1 MSVTAPQGFSAAGVA
16 AGLKSSGDPDVA
28 VVLNHGP
35 DDAAAAVFTT
45 NRFPA
50 APVLWSR
57 QVLAGE
63 RARAVVLN
71 SGGANAC
78 TGPEGFQDTHATA
91 EHAAAEL
98 GLGAI
103 DVAVA
108 STGLI
113 GVRLPMDKLTAGVT
127 AAVKALSEDGGADA
141 ARAIMTTDSVPKTT
155 VQQPATAGRIGGMAK
170 GAGMLAPSLA
180 TMLVVLTTDAVV
192 AAGAA
197 RTGAEDGHQR
207 ELRAG
212 RLRRLPVDQR
222 HGARAWPTA
231 PAGSRRRAEEFTE
244 ALTAAATDL
253 AMQLLA
259 DAEGSTKDIAIT
271 VRNAASVEDALT
283 AGRACA
289 RNNLLKTALFGND
302 PNWGRVL
309 AAIGTTD
316 AAFEADQV
324 DVTINGVTVC
334 RGGAIGDPR
343 EGVDLTGRAITHRRR
358 PEGRRR
364 AGDDLDQRPV
374 HRLRARELGVL
385 HMSRTR
391 TRHRPTS
398 ASTSPPPSGGC
409 RRRSAPGGS
418 CAGTTRRATP
428 ARSPSSPARCRGSRS
443 STATSW

>member
-1 MSVTAPQGFSAAGVA
+1 VSVTAPQGFRAAGVA
-16 AGLKSSGDPDVA
+16 AGLKSSGALDVA
-28 VVLNHGP
+28 VVVNDGP

-50 APVLWSR
+50 APVQWSR
-57 QVLAGE
+57 QVLSSG
-63 RARAVVLN
+63 RLKAVVLN

-91 EHAAAEL
+91 EHLAAEL
-98 GLGAI
+98 GVGAI

-113 GVRLPMDKLTAGVT
+113 GVRLPMDALLPGVS
-127 AAVKALSEDGGADA
+127 AAVGRLSADGGADA

-155 VQQPATAGRIGGMAK
+155 VQTGNGWTIGGMAK

-192 AAGAA
+192 PADVLEPA
-197 RTGAEDGHQR
+197 
-207 ELRAG
+207 LRAATG
-212 RLRRLPVDQR
+212 VSFERVDSDGCLSTNDTVVVLAN
-222 HGARAWPTA
+222 GASGVAPT
-231 PAGSRRRAEEFTE
+231 AEEFTA

-271 VRNAASVEDALT
+271 VRNAASVADALT

-316 AAFEADQV
+316 AAFEAGQV

-334 RGGAIGDPR
+334 RGGSIGDPR
-343 EGVDLTGRAITHRRR
+343 EGVDLTGRAITI
-358 PEGRRR
+358 
-364 AGDDLDQRPV
+364 DVDLK
-374 HRLRARELGVL
+374 
-385 HMSRTR
+385 
-391 TRHRPTS
+391 
-398 ASTSPPPSGGC
+398 
-409 RRRSAPGGS
+409 
-418 CAGTTRRATP
+418 AGTEQATIWTNDLSI
-428 ARSPSSPARCRGSRS
+428 AYVHENSAY
-443 STATSW
+443 ST

>member
-1 MSVTAPQGFSAAGVA
+1 MSCTAPKGFSAAGVA

-28 VVLNHGP
+28 VVLNTGP

-57 QVLAGE
+57 QVLSGG
-63 RARAVVLN
+63 RCRAVVLN

-91 EHAAAEL
+91 EHAATQL
-98 GLGAI
+98 DIGAI

-113 GVRLPMDKLTAGVT
+113 GVRLPMAKLTAGVT
-127 AAVKALSEDGGADA
+127 AAVKGLTEDGGADA

-155 VQQPATAGRIGGMAK
+155 AQEQGGWTVGGMAK

-180 TMLVVLTTDAVV
+180 TMLVVLTTDA
-192 AAGAA
+192 AADPDVLQRALKAATAVSFERVDSDGCLSTNDTVIALANGAS
-197 RTGAEDGHQR
+197 GATPTEA
-207 ELRAG
+207 EL
-212 RLRRLPVDQR
+212 
-222 HGARAWPTA
+222 
-231 PAGSRRRAEEFTE
+231 TE
-244 ALTAAATDL
+244 ALTAACTDL

-271 VRNAASVEDALT
+271 VRNAATVEDALT

-316 AAFEADQV
+316 AAFEPDRV

-343 EGVDLTGRAITHRRR
+343 EGVDLTGREITIDVDL
-358 PEGRRR
+358 R
-364 AGDDLDQRPV
+364 AGAEQATIWTNDLSIAYV
-374 HRLRARELGVL
+374 HEN
-385 HMSRTR
+385 
-391 TRHRPTS
+391 S
-398 ASTSPPPSGGC
+398 AYST
-409 RRRSAPGGS
+409 
-418 CAGTTRRATP
+418 
-428 ARSPSSPARCRGSRS
+428 
-443 STATSW
+443 

>member
-1 MSVTAPQGFSAAGVA
+1 MSVTSPSGFRAAGVA
-16 AGLKSSGDPDVA
+16 AGLKSSGAPDIA
-28 VVLNHGP
+28 LVVNDGP

-50 APVLWSR
+50 APVQWSR
-57 QVLAGE
+57 QVLATA

-113 GVRLPMDKLTAGVT
+113 GVRLPMDKLSSGVT
-127 AAVKALSEDGGADA
+127 DAAKALSGDGGPDA

-155 VQQPATAGRIGGMAK
+155 VVERDGWTVGGMAK

-180 TMLVVLTTDAVV
+180 TMLVVLTTDAQVPAEVLQPALKQATSVSFERVDSDGCLSTNDTVIVLANGASGV
-192 AAGAA
+192 AA
-197 RTGAEDGHQR
+197 T
-207 ELRAG
+207 
-212 RLRRLPVDQR
+212 
-222 HGARAWPTA
+222 T
-231 PAGSRRRAEEFTE
+231 EEITDALTE
-244 ALTAAATDL
+244 ACTDL
-253 AMQLLA
+253 ALQLLA

-316 AAFEADQV
+316 AAFDADDV

-334 RGGAIGDPR
+334 RGGSIGDPR
-343 EGVDLTGRAITHRRR
+343 EGVDLTGRDIAIVV
-358 PEGRRR
+358 
-364 AGDDLDQRPV
+364 DL
-374 HRLRARELGVL
+374 G
-385 HMSRTR
+385 
-391 TRHRPTS
+391 
-398 ASTSPPPSGGC
+398 
-409 RRRSAPGGS
+409 
-418 CAGTTRRATP
+418 AGTEQATIWTNDLSI
-428 ARSPSSPARCRGSRS
+428 AYVHENSAY
-443 STATSW
+443 ST

>member
-1 MSVTAPQGFSAAGVA
+1 VSVTSPQGFSAAGVA
-16 AGLKSSGDPDVA
+16 AGLKSSGAPDVA
-28 VVLNHGP
+28 LVVNDGP

-78 TGPEGFQDTHATA
+78 TGPEGFADTHATA
-91 EHAAAEL
+91 EHAAKAL

-113 GVRLPMDKLTAGVT
+113 GVRLPMEKLLPGVT
-127 AAVKALSEDGGADA
+127 DAAEALSADGGPDA

-155 VQQPATAGRIGGMAK
+155 VVQRDGWSVGGMAK

-180 TMLVVLTTDAVV
+180 TMLVVLTTDAQVEPAVLQTALAAATGVSLERVDSDGCLSTNDTVIVMANGASGVTPSADEV
-192 AAGAA
+192 A
-197 RTGAEDGHQR
+197 
-207 ELRAG
+207 
-212 RLRRLPVDQR
+212 
-222 HGARAWPTA
+222 
-231 PAGSRRRAEEFTE
+231 E

-253 AMQLLA
+253 AMQLLT

-271 VRNAASVEDALT
+271 VRNAATVRDALT

-316 AAFEADQV
+316 AAFESDRV

-343 EGVDLTGRAITHRRR
+343 EGVDLTGRAVTIDVDL
-358 PEGRRR
+358 R
-364 AGDDLDQRPV
+364 AGTEQATIWTNDLSIAYV
-374 HRLRARELGVL
+374 HEN
-385 HMSRTR
+385 
-391 TRHRPTS
+391 S
-398 ASTSPPPSGGC
+398 AYST
-409 RRRSAPGGS
+409 
-418 CAGTTRRATP
+418 
-428 ARSPSSPARCRGSRS
+428 
-443 STATSW
+443 

>member
-1 MSVTAPQGFSAAGVA
+1 VSVTGPRGFRAAGVA
-16 AGLKSSGDPDVA
+16 AGLKSSGAPDVA
-28 VVLNHGP
+28 VVVNDGP
-35 DDAAAAVFTT
+35 ADTAAAVFTT

-50 APVLWSR
+50 APVQWSR
-57 QVLAGE
+57 QVLADH

-91 EHAAAEL
+91 EHTAAEL

-113 GVRLPMDKLTAGVT
+113 GVRLPMDKLTGGVT
-127 AAVKALSEDGGADA
+127 AAVKELAEDGGPAA
-141 ARAIMTTDSVPKTT
+141 ARAIMTTDTVPKTT
-155 VQQPATAGRIGGMAK
+155 LQQRDGWSVGGMAK

-180 TMLVVLTTDAVV
+180 TMLVVLTTDA
-192 AAGAA
+192 AADAGTLQTALERATAASVERVDSDGCLSTNDTVIVLANGASGV
-197 RTGAEDGHQR
+197 TPTEAE
-207 ELRAG
+207 L
-212 RLRRLPVDQR
+212 
-222 HGARAWPTA
+222 
-231 PAGSRRRAEEFTE
+231 TE

-271 VRNAASVEDALT
+271 VRGAASVDDALT

-309 AAIGTTD
+309 AALGTTD
-316 AAFEADQV
+316 AAFEPDRV

-334 RGGAIGDPR
+334 RGGSIGDPR
-343 EGVDLTGRAITHRRR
+343 EGVDLS
-358 PEGRRR
+358 GRRI
-364 AGDDLDQRPV
+364 DIEVDLK
-374 HRLRARELGVL
+374 
-385 HMSRTR
+385 
-391 TRHRPTS
+391 
-398 ASTSPPPSGGC
+398 
-409 RRRSAPGGS
+409 
-418 CAGTTRRATP
+418 AGTDEATIWTNDLSI
-428 ARSPSSPARCRGSRS
+428 AYVHENSAY
-443 STATSW
+443 ST

>member
-1 MSVTAPQGFSAAGVA
+1 VTVTAPKGFRAAGVA
-16 AGLKSSGDPDVA
+16 AGLKSSGAKDVA
-28 VVLNHGP
+28 LVVNDGP

-50 APVLWSR
+50 APVQWSR
-57 QVLAGE
+57 QVLATG
-63 RARAVVLN
+63 RVRAVVLN

-78 TGPEGFQDTHATA
+78 TGAEGFQDTHATA
-91 EHAAAEL
+91 EHVAAQL
-98 GLGAI
+98 GIGAI

-113 GVRLPMDKLTAGVT
+113 GVRLPMPALTAGVT
-127 AAVKALSEDGGADA
+127 AAVQALSGEGGPDA
-141 ARAIMTTDSVPKTT
+141 AHAIMTTDSVPKTT
-155 VQQPATAGRIGGMAK
+155 VQRRDGWTVGGMAK

-192 AAGAA
+192 PAGVLQTALEEA
-197 RTGAEDGHQR
+197 TSVSFERVDSDGCLSTNDTVLVMASGAG
-207 ELRAG
+207 G
-212 RLRRLPVDQR
+212 VT
-222 HGARAWPTA
+222 PTA
-231 PAGSRRRAEEFTE
+231 AEVTD

-316 AAFEADQV
+316 AAFEADRV

-343 EGVDLTGRAITHRRR
+343 EGVDLTGREITIDVDL
-358 PEGRRR
+358 R
-364 AGDDLDQRPV
+364 AGTEQATIWTNDLSLAYV
-374 HRLRARELGVL
+374 HEN
-385 HMSRTR
+385 
-391 TRHRPTS
+391 S
-398 ASTSPPPSGGC
+398 AYST
-409 RRRSAPGGS
+409 
-418 CAGTTRRATP
+418 
-428 ARSPSSPARCRGSRS
+428 
-443 STATSW
+443 

>member
-1 MSVTAPQGFSAAGVA
+1 MSTTAPKGFRAAGVA
-16 AGLKSSGDPDVA
+16 AGLKSTGANDVA
-28 VVLNHGP
+28 LVVNDGP
-35 DDAAAAVFTT
+35 DDVAAAVFTT

-57 QVLAGE
+57 QVLGGG
-63 RARAVVLN
+63 RVRAVVLN

-91 EHAAAEL
+91 EHVAAEL
-98 GLGAI
+98 GIGAI

-113 GVRLPMDKLTAGVT
+113 GVRLPMEKLTAGVT
-127 AAVKALSEDGGADA
+127 AAAGALAEDGGQDA
-141 ARAIMTTDSVPKTT
+141 ALAIMTTDSVPKTT
-155 VQQPATAGRIGGMAK
+155 VQARDGWTVGGMAK

-192 AAGAA
+192 DAGTLQTALKEA
-197 RTGAEDGHQR
+197 TGVSFERVDSDGCLSTNDTVIVMASGASGVSPSAEKI
-207 ELRAG
+207 
-212 RLRRLPVDQR
+212 
-222 HGARAWPTA
+222 
-231 PAGSRRRAEEFTE
+231 TE

-271 VRNAASVEDALT
+271 VRNAATVEDALT

-316 AAFEADQV
+316 AAFESDRV

-343 EGVDLTGRAITHRRR
+343 EGVDLSGRAITIDVDL
-358 PEGRRR
+358 R
-364 AGDDLDQRPV
+364 AGTEQATIWTNDLSIAYV
-374 HRLRARELGVL
+374 HEN
-385 HMSRTR
+385 
-391 TRHRPTS
+391 S
-398 ASTSPPPSGGC
+398 AYST
-409 RRRSAPGGS
+409 
-418 CAGTTRRATP
+418 
-428 ARSPSSPARCRGSRS
+428 
-443 STATSW
+443 

>member
-1 MSVTAPQGFSAAGVA
+1 VSVTSPAGFRATGVA

-28 VVLNHGP
+28 LVVNDGP
-35 DDAAAAVFTT
+35 DDAAAGVFTT

-50 APVLWSR
+50 APVQWSR
-57 QVLAGE
+57 QVLAG
-63 RARAVVLN
+63 RRLRAVVLN

-78 TGPEGFQDTHATA
+78 TGPEGFGDTHATA

-127 AAVKALSEDGGADA
+127 AAVKDLSDDGGPAA

-155 VQQPATAGRIGGMAK
+155 VQARDGWTVGGMAK

-180 TMLVVLTTDAVV
+180 TMLVVLTTDAEVDPDVLQAALVTATGVSVERVDSDGCLSTNDTVLALANGASGV
-192 AAGAA
+192 A
-197 RTGAEDGHQR
+197 
-207 ELRAG
+207 
-212 RLRRLPVDQR
+212 
-222 HGARAWPTA
+222 PTA
-231 PAGSRRRAEEFTE
+231 EEITE

-271 VRNAASVEDALT
+271 VRGAASVQDALT

-324 DVTINGVTVC
+324 DVSINGVTVC
-334 RGGAIGDPR
+334 RGGSIGDPR
-343 EGVDLTGRAITHRRR
+343 DLVDLTGRAITIDVDLK
-358 PEGRRR
+358 
-364 AGDDLDQRPV
+364 AGAEQATIWTNDLSVAYV
-374 HRLRARELGVL
+374 HEN
-385 HMSRTR
+385 
-391 TRHRPTS
+391 S
-398 ASTSPPPSGGC
+398 AYST
-409 RRRSAPGGS
+409 
-418 CAGTTRRATP
+418 
-428 ARSPSSPARCRGSRS
+428 
-443 STATSW
+443 

>member
-1 MSVTAPQGFSAAGVA
+1 MSVTAPAGFRAAGVA
-16 AGLKSSGDPDVA
+16 AGLKSGGDPDVA
-28 VVLNHGP
+28 VVVNDGP

-50 APVLWSR
+50 APVQWSR
-57 QVLAGE
+57 QVLADG
-63 RARAVVLN
+63 RLRAVVLN

-91 EHAAAEL
+91 ELLAAEL

-127 AAVKALSEDGGADA
+127 AAVKELSDDGGPQA
-141 ARAIMTTDSVPKTT
+141 ARAIMTTDTVPKTT
-155 VQQPATAGRIGGMAK
+155 VQSRDGWTVGGMAK

-192 AAGAA
+192 TAETLQTALEHATSVSVERVDSDGCLSTNDTVVVLANGASGV
-197 RTGAEDGHQR
+197 T
-207 ELRAG
+207 
-212 RLRRLPVDQR
+212 
-222 HGARAWPTA
+222 PTA
-231 PAGSRRRAEEFTE
+231 QELTE

-271 VRNAASVEDALT
+271 VRNAGSVQDALT

-316 AAFEADQV
+316 AAFQADQV

-343 EGVDLTGRAITHRRR
+343 EGVDLTGREITI
-358 PEGRRR
+358 
-364 AGDDLDQRPV
+364 DVDLK
-374 HRLRARELGVL
+374 
-385 HMSRTR
+385 
-391 TRHRPTS
+391 
-398 ASTSPPPSGGC
+398 
-409 RRRSAPGGS
+409 
-418 CAGTTRRATP
+418 AGTEQATIWTNDLSI
-428 ARSPSSPARCRGSRS
+428 AYVHENSAY
-443 STATSW
+443 ST

>member
-1 MSVTAPQGFSAAGVA
+1 VTVTHPQGFRAAGVA
-16 AGLKSSGDPDVA
+16 AGLKSTGLPDVA
-28 VVLNHGP
+28 VVVNDGP

-57 QVLAGE
+57 QVLADH
-63 RARAVVLN
+63 RLRAVVLN

-78 TGPEGFQDTHATA
+78 TGPEGFADTHATA
-91 EHAAAEL
+91 EHLATGL

-113 GVRLPMDKLTAGVT
+113 GVRLPMDQLLPGVT
-127 AAVKALSEDGGADA
+127 DAVAALSDDGGQDA

-155 VQQPATAGRIGGMAK
+155 VQAGNGWSVGGMAK

-192 AAGAA
+192 DAAVLQRALSAATSVSVERVDSDGCLSTNDTVIAMASGASGV
-197 RTGAEDGHQR
+197 TPSE
-207 ELRAG
+207 EE
-212 RLRRLPVDQR
+212 V
-222 HGARAWPTA
+222 TA
-231 PAGSRRRAEEFTE
+231 

-271 VRNAASVEDALT
+271 VRNAASVADALT

-334 RGGAIGDPR
+334 RSGSIGDPR
-343 EGVDLTGRAITHRRR
+343 EGVDLTGREITIDVDL
-358 PEGRRR
+358 G
-364 AGDDLDQRPV
+364 AGAEQATIWTNDLSIAYV
-374 HRLRARELGVL
+374 HEN
-385 HMSRTR
+385 
-391 TRHRPTS
+391 S
-398 ASTSPPPSGGC
+398 AY
-409 RRRSAPGGS
+409 
-418 CAGTTRRATP
+418 
-428 ARSPSSPARCRGSRS
+428 SS
-443 STATSW
+443 